1 MKFIDL
7 LLSLTISTLFFAN
20 SINFLKLIKR
30 DVIYNEE
37 AFLNNLS
44 KECRTEYEIS
54 EYYNKCMSDITLVNY
69 KNSFSDTESEKCKI
83 FFSDPLKYFPSCQ
96 NIPEFKEIFHPAIN
110 KTYQQSNK
118 IFCQTN
124 EEGEL
129 CPYSLS
135 MMTKGGSINVL
146 LDQCKSKK
154 CTESLLEIFNNISI
168 DQFTVFENST
178 YTTGNFNY
186 NELNLVNQYISILES
201 KKSQYLHVTSN
212 ASHINI
218 DASLLIFLVILL
230 LLIF

>member
-7 LLSLTISTLFFAN
+7 LLSLTISTLSFAN

-30 DVIYNEE
+30 DVIYDEE

-96 NIPEFKEIFHPAIN
+96 NIPEFNEIFHPAIN

>member
-1 MKFIDL
+1 MKLIYL
-7 LLSLTISTLFFAN
+7 LLTLTISTLSFAN

-30 DVIYNEE
+30 DVTYDEE

-44 KECRTEYEIS
+44 EECRTEYENS
-54 EYYNKCMSDITLVNY
+54 EYNNKCMPDITLVNY
-69 KNSFSDTESEKCKI
+69 NNSCSDVDSEKCKT
-83 FFSDPLKYFPSCQ
+83 FFSDPLKCFPSCQ
-96 NIPEFKEIFHPAIN
+96 NIPEFKELFQPAIM

-118 IFCQTN
+118 VFCQTN
-124 EEGEL
+124 EKGEL

-135 MMTKGGSINVL
+135 MMTKGGGINVL

-154 CTESLLEIFNNISI
+154 CTESLLEIFKDISI

-201 KKSQYLHVTSN
+201 KKCQYLHVTSD

-218 DASLLIFLVILL
+218 NTSLLISLVILL
-230 LLIF
+230 LLLF